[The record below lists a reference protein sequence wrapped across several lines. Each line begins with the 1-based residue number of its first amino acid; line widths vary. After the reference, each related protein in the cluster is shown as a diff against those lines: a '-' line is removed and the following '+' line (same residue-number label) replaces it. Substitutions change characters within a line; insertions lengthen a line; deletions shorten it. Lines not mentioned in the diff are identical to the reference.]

1 MNRMVV
7 IASNFWYGRT
17 WLGNRWRWIVEIPW
31 FHPFRRHGII
41 WRKHC
46 FFAKPML
53 ETYHIIAYQWKSTIF
68 KISSTVNILNYDFL
82 RHGPYV
88 PCHPIIFNLPGA
100 LASRKKRAAQH
111 YEKAIQMASTDG
123 PGRMGTKGNTHLLG
137 PILSHQ
143 DAKVYIDVFWKTT
156 SNWKS
161 FVGGGFN
168 SFKFHSYL
176 GRWSNLTS
184 IVFNWVETTN

>member
-1 MNRMVV
+1 MFHV
-7 IASNFWYGRT
+7 IPSYS
-17 WLGNRWRWIVEIPW
+17 ICQVPW
-31 FHPFRRHGII
+31 PVARSVRL
-41 WRKHC
+41 K
-46 FFAKPML
+46 
-53 ETYHIIAYQWKSTIF
+53 
-68 KISSTVNILNYDFL
+68 
-82 RHGPYV
+82 
-88 PCHPIIFNLPGA
+88 
-100 LASRKKRAAQH
+100 H

-176 GRWSNLTS
+176 GR
-184 IVFNWVETTN
+184 